1 MPPSKE
7 QILAPANAITL
18 AGLAVSAYGAM
29 NIDELSGV
37 LLFGVGRVAD
47 VIDGPVARYTNTAS
61 EFGAKIDAS
70 ADKIAVAFGCYF
82 AWVEEVAP
90 EPVIATIVAV
100 NLINAVANVYLDHV
114 GAEPE
119 TDPAGK
125 RMMFA
130 FMAALGLFALGNAT
144 DSQALEVAGGV
155 SFAGGVPFAAKSSGR
170 YVKNAW
176 QERQHSREPKQ
187 NNKRPR
193 H

>member
-1 MPPSKE
+1 M
-7 QILAPANAITL
+7 
-18 AGLAVSAYGAM
+18 
-29 NIDELSGV
+29 
-37 LLFGVGRVAD
+37 LLFGIGRTAD

-61 EFGAKIDAS
+61 EFGAKLDAG

-100 NLINAVANVYLDHV
+100 NLINAAANVYLENM

-119 TDPAGK
+119 TEPAGK
-125 RMMFA
+125 KTMLA
-130 FMAALGLFALGNAT
+130 FMLALGLFALGNAV

-155 SFAGGVPFAAKSSGR
+155 SFAGGVPFAAKSSRR

-176 QERQHSREPKQ
+176 QEREHSRAPKQ